1 MSHAHAEAAPQ
12 VVVRADKYFVCS
24 ACGVLVEI
32 PPEVVGQLVLAAPPA
47 PQDAKVKEAS
57 PRKEPVTA
65 TASPM
70 PGKPVAT
77 QVAPPRPRR
86 PQRPKRPA
94 FVGEKIDGL
103 QVPSGQQLDRAL
115 KWVSFHLRVL
125 DRQNSEINRLKKLL
139 KQRSAGMVSADTKQ
153 ASQQHPNTP
162 MHHSGV
168 PCPRPRG
175 HDDPHQPPH
184 AHEDVSMAPE
194 KHTTIER
201 GPPG

>member
-1 MSHAHAEAAPQ
+1 MSHAQAESAPQ
-12 VVVRADKYFVCS
+12 VVVRADKYFICS

-32 PPEVVGQLVLAAPPA
+32 PPEVVGQLVLAASPA
-47 PQDAKVKEAS
+47 SQDAKVKEAA

-65 TASPM
+65 TDSPM
-70 PGKPVAT
+70 SGKAVAT

-86 PQRPKRPA
+86 PQRPKRLA
-94 FVGEKIDGL
+94 FVGETIDGL

-139 KQRSAGMVSADTKQ
+139 KQRSAGIASTDTKQ
-153 ASQQHPNTP
+153 ASRQHPNTP
-162 MHHSGV
+162 MHYSGAS
-168 PCPRPRG
+168 CPRPRG

-194 KHTTIER
+194 KHTKIER
-201 GPPG
+201 GPPS